1 MQISEKVILKW
12 DFLQNNWSSS
22 FGNLRKDEEFSD
34 VTLASEDGTHIKCHK
49 VILASSS
56 PFFTET
62 LKKVKHPHP
71 LIYMRGVKALELAAM
86 VDFLYL
92 GEASLNKESLD
103 AFLCLAEEL
112 RLRGLNGAT
121 VDEKGS
127 NTESEAESK
136 LNSRQSALETE
147 LVENLKA
154 TSIPKEHGGDRE
166 QSPDQSGEQLRDQIA
181 GASAQQLPLK
191 LEAQVTVS
199 FFL

>member
-34 VTLASEDGTHIKCHK
+34 VTLASEDGTHIMCHK

-56 PFFTET
+56 PFFTEM

-71 LIYMRGVKALELAAM
+71 LIYMKGVKALELAAM

-112 RLRGLNGAT
+112 RLRGLSGAT
-121 VDEKGS
+121 VHNDTAVK
-127 NTESEAESK
+127 
-136 LNSRQSALETE
+136 
-147 LVENLKA
+147 
-154 TSIPKEHGGDRE
+154 
-166 QSPDQSGEQLRDQIA
+166 
-181 GASAQQLPLK
+181 
-191 LEAQVTVS
+191 
-199 FFL
+199 

>member
-22 FGNLRKDEEFSD
+22 FGNLRKDEDFSD
-34 VTLASEDGTHIKCHK
+34 VTLASEDGIHIKCHK

-56 PFFTET
+56 PFFTEM

-71 LIYMRGVKALELAAM
+71 LIYMKGVKALELAAM

-112 RLRGLNGAT
+112 RLRGLSGAT
-121 VDEKGS
+121 VDGKGS

-136 LNSRQSALETE
+136 LNSRQSLETE
-147 LVENLKA
+147 LVENFKA
-154 TSIPKEHGGDRE
+154 TSFPKEHGGDGVE
-166 QSPDQSGEQLRDQIA
+166 VPDQSGEQLPDQIA